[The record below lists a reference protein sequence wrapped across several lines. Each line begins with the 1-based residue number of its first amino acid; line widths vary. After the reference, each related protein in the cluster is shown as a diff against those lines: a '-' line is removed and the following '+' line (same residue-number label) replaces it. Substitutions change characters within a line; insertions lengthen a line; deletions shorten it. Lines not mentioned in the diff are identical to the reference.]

1 MRSEDEV
8 YAVKDTVIIKEEAYL
23 IEEVDIFG
31 DSGFRRFLNH
41 LHYLLCL
48 QREGGGLATAD
59 PLEVATINRLR
70 TKGSPHQRK

>member
-1 MRSEDEV
+1 MLTNRQNYYWRLIVMRSEDGV

-23 IEEVDIFG
+23 IEEVDICG

-48 QREGGGLATAD
+48 QKEGGG
-59 PLEVATINRLR
+59 
-70 TKGSPHQRK
+70 G

>member
-1 MRSEDEV
+1 MRSEDGV

-23 IEEVDIFG
+23 IEEVDICS

-48 QREGGGLATAD
+48 QREGGG
-59 PLEVATINRLR
+59 
-70 TKGSPHQRK
+70 G

>member
-48 QREGGGLATAD
+48 QREGGG
-59 PLEVATINRLR
+59 VSN
-70 TKGSPHQRK
+70 S

>member
-48 QREGGGLATAD
+48 QRREGGG
-59 PLEVATINRLR
+59 
-70 TKGSPHQRK
+70 